1 MMRTR
6 ALRAHADVVIGRQ
19 RAPKH
24 ETGLHMTPYLRAANV
39 KDGVLDLA
47 DVKEMNFDP
56 RERGVFSLRPGDV
69 LITEGSGSLSSV
81 GASAVWRG
89 EIDGEVCF
97 QNTLLRVR
105 PRATTDARFLAWWCR
120 HAFADGLFASVAT
133 GANIFHLS
141 AERVRSLRMVDCT
154 LQEQRAIADYLDA
167 EVARIEEL
175 IDTKQRILVLL
186 DERVDRLIGERVA
199 ASDLVVGG
207 VEGSSLPLGRQLTKL
222 RRPVMADAAVVTAF
236 RDGQV
241 TARNLRRTEGF
252 TDAWTESGVQQGV
265 RGGDVVVHGLD
276 GFAGAI
282 GCAEVDGACSPIYH
296 VCQPVAGDPDYFAK
310 LLRLLAVSGYLA
322 LFASSTRE
330 RAVDFRNWDRFRQI
344 PIPNTP
350 LDEQQRIGDLIR
362 SIRPLRAVTESEVA
376 LLRERRQS
384 LISAAVTGEMEV
396 T

>member
-1 MMRTR
+1 
-6 ALRAHADVVIGRQ
+6 
-19 RAPKH
+19 
-24 ETGLHMTPYLRAANV
+24 MTPYLRAANV
-39 KDGVLDLA
+39 KDGTLDLA

-89 EIDGEVCF
+89 EINGEVCF

-141 AERVRSLRMVDCT
+141 AERVRSLRMVDRT

-199 ASDLVVGG
+199 ASDLVIGG
-207 VEGSSLPLGRQLTKL
+207 VEGSSRPLGRQLTKL
-222 RRPVMADAAVVTAF
+222 RRPVTADAAVVTAF

-265 RGGDVVVHGLD
+265 RRGDVVVHGLD

-296 VCQPVAGDPDYFAK
+296 VCQPVDGDPDYFAK

-350 LDEQQRIGDLIR
+350 LDEQRRIGDLIR

-376 LLRERRQS
+376 LLRERRKS

-396 T
+396 A